1 MSNKPSN
8 GLKKIGRTA
17 NKFHVALYRK
27 SGGKFAGRIANLP
40 LMVITTY
47 GRVTGKPTSNAVV
60 FIQDGQDYLV
70 SATNGGMD
78 WTPGWYRNL
87 KAHPQASIKVGE
99 AVFDVRATI
108 LEGEERARRYEQ
120 FKAASANFIK
130 YEQKASRLLPVI
142 RLIPTSGR

>member
-17 NKFHVALYRK
+17 NKLHVALYRK
-27 SGGKFAGRIANLP
+27 SGGKFAGRIANMP

-60 FIQDGQDYLV
+60 YIQDGQDYLV

-87 KAHPQASIKVGE
+87 KTHPQARIQVGE

-120 FKAASANFIK
+120 FKAASENFIK

-142 RLIPTSGR
+142 RLTPASGR